1 MLQMTPNQQPLRGVR
16 TTGTVFILGL
26 LIALLSVG
34 LTACSYRSASI
45 SSAQSQALLT
55 DPPAGVPQPKTP
67 VIKNPI
73 QPQVQQCG
81 FVQGYGAL
89 KTVPIDTGRS
99 KQVEN
104 CFWQAFQ
111 TCRPATL
118 VFITNSLHATFT
130 HTFTIQN
137 SHGNCSILDATKFGS
152 VTNSASPA
160 TVYSCAGLKRYP
172 RALYFLACGKDGT
185 IIVLGF

>member
-1 MLQMTPNQQPLRGVR
+1 MSQMTPYWGLRSRVR

-34 LTACSYRSASI
+34 LTACGYRSASI
-45 SSAQSQALLT
+45 SSAPSQALLT
-55 DPPAGVPQPKTP
+55 DPPAGVTQPKAP
-67 VIKNPI
+67 VMQYPLL
-73 QPQVQQCG
+73 PQVQKCG

-99 KQVEN
+99 EQAEN

-130 HTFTIQN
+130 HTFTIRN
-137 SHGNCSILDATKFGS
+137 DHGNCSILDATKFGS
-152 VTNSASPA
+152 VTNAASPT

>member
-1 MLQMTPNQQPLRGVR
+1 MSQMTRNQQPQHRVR

-55 DPPAGVPQPKTP
+55 DPPAGVTQPKAP
-67 VIKNPI
+67 VIQNPI
-73 QPQVQQCG
+73 LPQVQKCG

-99 KQVEN
+99 EQAEN

-118 VFITNSLHATFT
+118 VFNTNSLHATFT

-137 SHGNCSILDATKFGS
+137 SHGTCSILEATKFGS
-152 VTNSASPA
+152 VTNAASPA

>member
-1 MLQMTPNQQPLRGVR
+1 MLQMTPYRQPRREVR

-26 LIALLSVG
+26 LTALLSVG
-34 LTACSYRSASI
+34 LTACSYSSASI

-55 DPPAGVPQPKTP
+55 DPPVGLTQPKTP

-81 FVQGYGAL
+81 IVQGYGAL
-89 KTVPIDTGRS
+89 KTVPVDLGRS
-99 KQVEN
+99 RQAEN

-130 HTFTIQN
+130 HTFTIHN
-137 SHGNCSILDATKFGS
+137 DHGSCSILDATKFGS
-152 VTNSASPA
+152 ITNSASPT

>member
-1 MLQMTPNQQPLRGVR
+1 MSQMTPYRQPQHRVR
-16 TTGTVFILGL
+16 TTGTIFILGL

-55 DPPAGVPQPKTP
+55 DPPAGVTQPKAP
-67 VIKNPI
+67 VIQNPE
-73 QPQVQQCG
+73 CD

-89 KTVPIDTGRS
+89 KTVPVDTGRS
-99 KQVEN
+99 EQAGN

-111 TCRPATL
+111 TCRPAAL
-118 VFITNSLHATFT
+118 IFITNSLHATFT

-137 SHGNCSILDATKFGS
+137 SHGNCSILEATKFGS
-152 VTNSASPA
+152 VTNAASPA

-172 RALYFLACGKDGT
+172 RALYFLGCGKDGT